1 MPIFMQY
8 SGITGNV
15 QSVQGLHGGWIEIGS
30 LQWCV
35 GRAIS
40 SSTGSSA
47 DREGSTPAVSEIVVT
62 KATDASSHSLWL
74 ASLGGPTGKVSIVI
88 KPTKPASE
96 TNYYTISLTNAQIG
110 SFEVY
115 HPLIRK
121 GKSARH
127 EKLTIT
133 FSGYDFNGLGNVP
146 IPYTLIPPQGS
157 QTLPVNEGGYVNLQ
171 EIWTAFR
178 LTPAQLR

>member
-1 MPIFMQY
+1 MPIFMQF
-8 SGITGNV
+8 SGITGDV
-15 QSVQGLHGGWIEIGS
+15 QSVQGLHGEWIEIGS
-30 LQWCV
+30 LQWGV

-40 SSTGSSA
+40 SPTSGSA
-47 DREGSTPAVSEIVVT
+47 DREGSTPSVSEIVVT
-62 KATDASSHSLWL
+62 KATDPSSPSLWR
-74 ASLGGPTGKVSIVI
+74 ATLGGPIGTISIVFT
-88 KPTKPASE
+88 KPTKPGSAGVV
-96 TNYYTISLTNAQIG
+96 YHTISLTNGTIVRYDT
-110 SFEVY
+110 F
-115 HPLIRK
+115 HPIRK
-121 GKSARH
+121 GRH